1 VLDLVKCLTI
11 PYLYPFY
18 TGIYLIKLTGVN
30 LLSSNLLVTFVTE
43 IKYLLP
49 RDCDTVT
56 MVSDLILWRYF
67 IEKSHRHLC
76 QWVRRLQDGGKRR
89 IV

>member
-1 VLDLVKCLTI
+1 MSQSLGKRFGWMEMLQIINKLHVLDLIKFLTI
-11 PYLYPFY
+11 PYLYHFY

-49 RDCDTVT
+49 RD
-56 MVSDLILWRYF
+56 LKIF
-67 IEKSHRHLC
+67 E
-76 QWVRRLQDGGKRR
+76 GKYPY
-89 IV
+89 

>member
-1 VLDLVKCLTI
+1 MEMRQIINKLHVLDLVKCLTTLC
-11 PYLYPFY
+11 LYPFY

-49 RDCDTVT
+49 RDYDTVT
-56 MVSDLILWRYF
+56 KVSDLIL
-67 IEKSHRHLC
+67 
-76 QWVRRLQDGGKRR
+76 
-89 IV
+89 

>member
-1 VLDLVKCLTI
+1 MEMHQIINKLHVLDLVKCLTI

-49 RDCDTVT
+49 RD
-56 MVSDLILWRYF
+56 LKIFEGEYLY
-67 IEKSHRHLC
+67 
-76 QWVRRLQDGGKRR
+76 
-89 IV
+89 